1 MEQQTTSYTNLY
13 QLICPY
19 LMWFKSAF
27 IPKGNMVRVKGCRKV
42 KFFFFFVF
50 FPHLLSIVLWDT
62 FHLQRSNSHK
72 RATRINIWKFLK
84 AQLKKII
91 Y

>member
-27 IPKGNMVRVKGCRKV
+27 IPKGNMVRVKGCKGCRKV
-42 KFFFFFVF
+42 KFFFFFRF
-50 FPHLLSIVLWDT
+50 FSPPL
-62 FHLQRSNSHK
+62 
-72 RATRINIWKFLK
+72 INCFVGYFPLTKV
-84 AQLKKII
+84 
-91 Y
+91 

>member
-42 KFFFFFVF
+42 KFFFCLFF
-50 FPHLLSIVLWDT
+50 FPTSYQLFCGILSTYKGLI
-62 FHLQRSNSHK
+62 HIKELQE
-72 RATRINIWKFLK
+72 
-84 AQLKKII
+84 
-91 Y
+91 